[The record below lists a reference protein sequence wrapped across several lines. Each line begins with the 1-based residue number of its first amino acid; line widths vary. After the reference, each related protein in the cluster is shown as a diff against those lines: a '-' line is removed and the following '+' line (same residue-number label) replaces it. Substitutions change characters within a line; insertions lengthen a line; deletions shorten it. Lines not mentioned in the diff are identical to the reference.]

1 MRGMKLV
8 GSGEDSSVSKIFD
21 GLDVDVAAK
30 TGTAERAGKI
40 NPPSEVDYLKEH
52 LGEIAPDLAWSDVE
66 DEIARLMEEYP
77 STYSNRDTA
86 ARRAVMNLADISENT
101 IDQFKAEYENFAW
114 VVALA
119 PADDPQIAVVAMVP
133 QGATAANAAPIVKEV
148 IGAYMEESN
157 DYKDLIIRNNV
168 E

>member
-1 MRGMKLV
+1 
-8 GSGEDSSVSKIFD
+8 
-21 GLDVDVAAK
+21 
-30 TGTAERAGKI
+30 
-40 NPPSEVDYLKEH
+40 
-52 LGEIAPDLAWSDVE
+52 
-66 DEIARLMEEYP
+66 MEEYP
-77 STYSNRDTA
+77 STYSSRDSA
-86 ARRAVMNLADISENT
+86 ARRAVMNLGDVSEST
-101 IDQFKAEYENFAW
+101 IDQFKSDYENFAW